1 MKIDAEAF
9 KHINKNTVRILIFPL
24 LGLLLLLVIGAAN
37 HHLLTN
43 RSGSVIYTYTAS
55 FAKGDIGTGYG
66 SPTPGLVPFS
76 QLEPGDIVLGGWPNT
91 AYGQFS
97 HAGLY
102 LGDHK
107 VLEGYVDYGLSIQDL
122 NTYEHYSR
130 ICLLRVNA
138 PAEAKANAVT
148 YALEK
153 EKKMFYPLAF
163 KSGDRLWNCTKIIW
177 RAYADQGIDLD
188 EIGDLWIAP
197 ESLAQSRWVSVIYEK
212 GI

>member
-1 MKIDAEAF
+1 MKIGANFF
-9 KHINKNTVRILIFPL
+9 KYNKDTIRILVFPV

-37 HHLLTN
+37 HHLLTS
-43 RSGSVIYTYTAS
+43 RSGSVIYTYVAS
-55 FAKGDIGTGYG
+55 FAKGEIGTGYG
-66 SPTPGLVPFS
+66 LPSPGLVPFAL
-76 QLEPGDIVLGGWPNT
+76 LEPGDIVLGGWPNT
-91 AYGQFS
+91 AYGKFS

-122 NTYEHYSR
+122 SSYEHYSR

-138 PAEAKANAVT
+138 PAEVKANAVA
-148 YALEK
+148 YALGE

-177 RAYADQGIDLD
+177 RAYADQKIDLD

-197 ESLAQSRWVSVIYEK
+197 ESLVQSRWVSVIYAK

>member
-1 MKIDAEAF
+1 MNRSKYN
-9 KHINKNTVRILIFPL
+9 INAVRLLILPL

-37 HHLLTN
+37 RHLLTVS
-43 RSGSVIYTYTAS
+43 SGSVIHTYMAS
-55 FAKGDIGTGYG
+55 FVKGEIGTGYG
-66 SPTPGLVPFS
+66 KPTAGTVPFS

-91 AYGQFS
+91 AYGRFS

-102 LGDHK
+102 VGDDRL
-107 VLEGYVDYGLSIQDL
+107 LEGYVDYGLSIQATS
-122 NTYEHYSR
+122 TYAHYSR

-138 PAEAKANAVT
+138 PAEVKAKAVE

-163 KSGDRLWNCTKIIW
+163 KDGDRLWNCTKIIW
-177 RAYADQGIDLD
+177 RAYAAQGIDLD

-197 ESLAQSRWVSVIYEK
+197 ESLAESRWVSVIYAK